1 MKKVNIYTSN
11 TCGYCT
17 MAKDY
22 FKEQNVEYIE
32 HNVSDNADARKE
44 LMKMG
49 YMSVPVILI
58 EGEEEAILGFDKDR
72 IDSVLGL

>member
-1 MKKVNIYTSN
+1 MDKKVEIYTSN
-11 TCGYCT
+11 TCGYCH

-22 FKEQNVEYIE
+22 FNEKNIEYVEK
-32 HNVSDNADARKE
+32 NVSEDTEARKK

-58 EGEEEAILGFDKDR
+58 EDEVILGFDKPK
-72 IDSVLGL
+72 IDELLGL